1 MGATVSIICAGVST
15 AAACASAKLAMMAFE
30 MNFQTTRDLHE
41 INEKLARL
49 ETAQQTILRAA
60 AAARQRNQPQP
71 QSPTEDESATSP
83 HSSLDSGLGDDWWCL
98 FAQSDTAHS
107 KQH

>member
-1 MGATVSIICAGVST
+1 MSVLCAGIST
-15 AAACASAKLAMMAFE
+15 VATCASAKLAMMVFE
-30 MNFQTTRDLHE
+30 MNFQIARDLHE

-60 AAARQRNQPQP
+60 AAAAVKQRTLPQ
-71 QSPTEDESATSP
+71 QHDDSAATPDTTS
-83 HSSLDSGLGDDWWCL
+83 HDDGLGDDWWCL